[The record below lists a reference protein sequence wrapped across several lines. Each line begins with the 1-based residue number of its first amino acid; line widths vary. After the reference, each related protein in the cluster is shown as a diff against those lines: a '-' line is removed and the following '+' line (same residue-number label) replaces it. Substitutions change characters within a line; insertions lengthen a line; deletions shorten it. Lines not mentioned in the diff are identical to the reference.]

1 MGNALDTRR
10 RSREWAHDRCR
21 AVAVSRLMSQLID
34 VRPGQGRRRGD
45 AGHGL
50 VATVTGVTLRDGTAI
65 DRGELTARL
74 GAFDRI
80 DHPLDGRK
88 AAAVAV
94 VVLGSP
100 DAGTDGGV
108 ILTKRAPRMRAHPG
122 QWALPGG
129 RIDSGETA
137 PLAAR
142 RELHEE
148 LGLQLDDTTV
158 LGELDDYPT
167 RSGYRITPVVMW
179 LDGGLAD
186 LSPNPAE
193 VASVHVATWEML
205 AVEPVFLTIPESDR
219 PVIQLPMLGT
229 RIHAPT
235 AAVLYQFREIALFDR
250 PTRVDGLEQP
260 TWAWR

>member
-1 MGNALDTRR
+1 
-10 RSREWAHDRCR
+10 
-21 AVAVSRLMSQLID
+21 
-34 VRPGQGRRRGD
+34 
-45 AGHGL
+45 
-50 VATVTGVTLRDGTAI
+50 VTGVTLRDDSAV
-65 DRGELTARL
+65 DRAVLTSRVAGFERH
-74 GAFDRI
+74 
-80 DHPLDGRK
+80 DHPLGARK

-94 VVLGSP
+94 VVIGAP
-100 DAGTDGGV
+100 EPGTDGGV

-129 RIDSGETA
+129 GIDPGETA
-137 PLAAR
+137 RLAAL
-142 RELHEE
+142 RELDEE
-148 LGLQLDDTTV
+148 LGLRLDHATV

-179 LDGGLAD
+179 LDGGIGD

-193 VASVHVATWEML
+193 VASVHVVTWQML
-205 AVEPVFLTIPESDR
+205 AVEPIFLTIPESDR

-235 AAVLYQFREIALFDR
+235 AAVLYQFRELAVFGR
-250 PTRVDGLEQP
+250 TTRVDDLEQP

>member
-1 MGNALDTRR
+1 
-10 RSREWAHDRCR
+10 
-21 AVAVSRLMSQLID
+21 VAR
-34 VRPGQGRRRGD
+34 
-45 AGHGL
+45 
-50 VATVTGVTLRDGTAI
+50 VTLREGSAVE
-65 DRGELTARL
+65 RGLLTERLTAFQRD
-74 GAFDRI
+74 A
-80 DHPLDGRK
+80 HPLDGRK

-94 VVLGSP
+94 VVIGAPGS
-100 DAGTDGGV
+100 DEDGGV

-129 RIDSGETA
+129 RIDADETA

-142 RELHEE
+142 RELDEE
-148 LGLQLDDTTV
+148 LGLRLDEATV

-179 LDGGLAD
+179 LDAGIGD
-186 LSPNPAE
+186 LSPNPSE

-205 AVEPVFLTIPESDR
+205 AVDPIFLAIPESDR

-235 AAVLYQFREIALFDR
+235 AAVLYQFRELALFGR
-250 PTRVDGLEQP
+250 TTRVDELEQP